1 MMATYE
7 VTIEGK
13 GTYEVTSDKEL
24 TDAQAYQY
32 ALEQSKNEVAPSAP
46 AKKMT
51 REEAIKEI
59 TSYPRP
65 EQMQIGSAKDL
76 GRQLG
81 LTGRAALTGALS
93 LPTIGADALTGL
105 INILAG
111 RQVMK
116 PSSQGLQDLM
126 TRIGVPTPQTPQERI
141 VQDVTSAG
149 FGVAAPAAVA
159 KYLPVPAQD
168 FFTKSLETQGAAAT
182 AGALASGAARES
194 DVGPVGQALGAL
206 AGATTAGGAVGS
218 APVLARTTREIVR
231 PFTEAGREVIT
242 GNVLRNLASD
252 AEQAIKA
259 GANYVPKIGG
269 YTPTTAQATRDI
281 GLINAE
287 TAIKGLDVTK
297 GRFATQAL
305 EANQAQMAILNRL
318 AKDDDVLKAAYK
330 KRDEVADPL
339 RENAFANSTVTP
351 EIFQSGIA
359 LTVNKTID
367 DILASPVGKRQ
378 TVMSVMKDAKDDI
391 ARATTP
397 AELYEIRKDLRAKAQ
412 GLLDKSEGGGPTA
425 GAFKA
430 AKPQLESVIRS
441 VDDAIEAGATGYKD
455 YLSKYAA
462 SSKGIERLEA
472 AQQFK
477 GKVLSTTPDPSRVN
491 DYLISQ
497 PAFTRAIRAAEKETN
512 LSSTQLAV
520 LKRVAEDLDSG
531 VLPRATKVAG
541 SDTFK
546 NMSTANVIGGM
557 IGKQMF
563 GDVPPA
569 LQKVSAPMNWL
580 YNGTDDAIREL
591 LVNAMLDPKLA
602 ASLMKKATTT
612 TVEPLSK
619 ELQRKALQLGY
630 GATFG
635 LTEKPY
641 RIDING
647 VGNSN

>member
-1 MMATYE
+1 MDLTKLSDEDLMALQSGDLSK
-7 VTIEGK
+7 V
-13 GTYEVTSDKEL
+13 SDAGLAILGGEKIAEAPKEP
-24 TDAQAYQY
+24 
-32 ALEQSKNEVAPSAP
+32 V
-46 AKKMT
+46 KKLT

-111 RQVMK
+111 RQVMQ
-116 PSSQGLQDLM
+116 PSSKGLQDLM

-168 FFTKSLETQGAAAT
+168 FFTKSLETQGAAA
-182 AGALASGAARES
+182 AGGALASGAARES
-194 DVGPVGQALGAL
+194 DVGPVGQTLGAL
-206 AGATTAGGAVGS
+206 AGATTAGGMVGS

-252 AEQAIKA
+252 AEQAIKSA
-259 GANYVPKIGG
+259 STYTPKISG

-287 TAIKGLDVTK
+287 TAIKGLDVTG
-297 GRFATQAL
+297 GRFAGQAL
-305 EANQAQMAILNRL
+305 EANRAQTAILNRL
-318 AKDDDVLKAAYK
+318 AKDKDALAAAIK
-330 KRDEVADPL
+330 KRDEVSDPI
-339 RENAFANSTVTP
+339 REKAFANSTVDPDT
-351 EIFQSGIA
+351 FQSA
-359 LTVNKTID
+359 VTLTVNKTID
-367 DILASPVGKRQ
+367 DILASDVGARS
-378 TVMSVMKDAKDDI
+378 TVENTMKWAQQQVQ
-391 ARATTP
+391 RGTTP
-397 AELYEIRKDLRAKAQ
+397 QRLYEVRKDLRDASM
-412 GLLDKSEGGGPTA
+412 GRLDKEGSA
-425 GAFKA
+425 YSL
-430 AKPQLESVIRS
+430 AKGQLEQVIRS
-441 VDDAIEAGATGYKD
+441 IDDAIEASATGYKD
-455 YLSKYAA
+455 YLTKYAA
-462 SSKGIERLEA
+462 SSRGIERLEA
-472 AQQFK
+472 AQDFK
-477 GKVLSTTPDPSRVN
+477 GKVLSTTPDPSKFN

-497 PAFTRAIRAAEKETN
+497 PKFLNAIRAAEKETN
-512 LSSTQLAV
+512 LSTTQLAV

-531 VLPRATKVAG
+531 VLSRATRPSG

-563 GDVPPA
+563 GDVPLA
-569 LQKVSAPMNWL
+569 LQKASAPMNWL

-641 RIDING
+641 RVDLTGMANP
-647 VGNSN
+647 

>member
-1 MMATYE
+1 
-7 VTIEGK
+7 
-13 GTYEVTSDKEL
+13 
-24 TDAQAYQY
+24 
-32 ALEQSKNEVAPSAP
+32 
-46 AKKMT
+46 
-51 REEAIKEI
+51 
-59 TSYPRP
+59 
-65 EQMQIGSAKDL
+65 MQIGSARDL

-81 LTGRAALTGALS
+81 LTGRAAVTGALS
-93 LPTIGADALTGL
+93 IPTIGADALTGL

-126 TRIGVPTPQTPQERI
+126 TQLGVPTPQTSQERV

-149 FGVAAPAAVA
+149 FGVAAPASIA
-159 KYLPVPAQD
+159 KYFPVQARD

-194 DVGPVGQALGAL
+194 DVGPVGQTLGAL
-206 AGATTAGGAVGS
+206 GGAITAGGMVGS
-218 APVLARTTREIVR
+218 APVMARTAREIVR

-252 AEQAIKA
+252 AEQAIKS
-259 GANYVPKIGG
+259 GATYVPKIGG

-287 TAIKGLDVTK
+287 TALKGMDVTK

-318 AKDDDVLKAAYK
+318 AKDDDALTAAIK
-330 KRDEVADPL
+330 KRDEVTSPL
-339 RENAFANSTVTP
+339 REDAFANSTVTP
-351 EIFQSGIA
+351 DIFQSGVA

-378 TVMSVMKDAKDDI
+378 TVISVMKDAKDDI

-397 AELYEIRKDLRAKAQ
+397 AELYEIRKDLRIAAQ
-412 GLLDKSEGGGPTA
+412 GLLDKSDRGGPTA
-425 GAFKA
+425 GAYKA
-430 AKPQLESVIRS
+430 AKEPLSQVIRA

-455 YLSKYAA
+455 YLAKYAA

-472 AQQFK
+472 AQEFK
-477 GKVLSTTPDPSRVN
+477 GKVISTTPDPSRIN

-497 PAFTRAIRAAEKETN
+497 PKFLNAIRAAEKETN
-512 LSSTQLAV
+512 LSNTQLAV

-531 VLPRATKVAG
+531 VLARATKSMG

-563 GDVPPA
+563 GDVPPV

-602 ASLMKKATTT
+602 STLMKKASTT

-635 LTEKPY
+635 LTEKPTK
-641 RIDING
+641 IDLTGMANP
-647 VGNSN
+647 

>member
-1 MMATYE
+1 MATYE

-32 ALEQSKNEVAPSAP
+32 ALEQSKSEVAPSAP
-46 AKKMT
+46 ARKMT

-59 TSYPRP
+59 TTPPRA
-65 EQMQIGSAKDL
+65 EQMQLGSIQDF

-81 LTGRAALTGALS
+81 LTGRAAVTGALS
-93 LPTIGADALTGL
+93 IPTMGADALTGL
-105 INILAG
+105 VNLLAG
-111 RQVMK
+111 RQVMQ
-116 PSSQGLQDLM
+116 PTSQALQNLM
-126 TRIGVPTPQTPQERI
+126 TQAGVPTPKTAQERV

-149 FGVAAPAAVA
+149 FGVAGPASIARN
-159 KYLPVPAQD
+159 LPTQAQE
-168 FFTKSLETQGAAAT
+168 FFSKSLGTQGAAAT

-194 DVGPVGQALGAL
+194 DVGPVGQTVGAL
-206 AGATTAGGAVGS
+206 MGSIGAGGAVGS
-218 APVLARTTREIVR
+218 APIIARTSKEIVR
-231 PFTEAGREVIT
+231 PFTQAGREVIT

-252 AEQAIKA
+252 AEQAIKS
-259 GANYVPKIGG
+259 GATYVPKIGG

-287 TAIKGLDVTK
+287 TALKGMDVTK

-318 AKDDDVLKAAYK
+318 AKDDDALTAAIK
-330 KRDEVADPL
+330 KRDEVTAPL
-339 RENAFANSTVTP
+339 REDAFANSTVSP

-378 TVMSVMKDAKDDI
+378 TVMSVMQDAKDDI

-397 AELYEIRKDLRAKAQ
+397 AELYEIRKDLRAAAQ
-412 GLLDKSEGGGPTA
+412 GLLDKSDRGGPTA
-425 GAFKA
+425 GAYKA
-430 AKPQLESVIRS
+430 AKEPLNAVIRS

-477 GKVLSTTPDPSRVN
+477 SKVLSTTPDPSRAN

-497 PAFTRAIRAAEKETN
+497 PKFLNAIRAAEKETK
-512 LSSTQLAV
+512 LSNTQLAV

-531 VLPRATKVAG
+531 VLARATKPMG

-563 GDVPPA
+563 GDVPPV
-569 LQKVSAPMNWL
+569 LQKISAPMNWL

-602 ASLMKKATTT
+602 STLMKKASVM
-612 TVEPLSK
+612 TVEPLNR
-619 ELQRKALQLGY
+619 ELQRKALALGY
-630 GATFG
+630 GAAFG
-635 LTEKPY
+635 LTE
-641 RIDING
+641 
-647 VGNSN
+647 

>member
-1 MMATYE
+1 MDLT
-7 VTIEGK
+7 K
-13 GTYEVTSDKEL
+13 LSDDDL
-24 TDAQAYQY
+24 I
-32 ALEQSKNEVAPSAP
+32 ALQSGDLSKVSEAGLAIISGEKVVEQPAP
-46 AKKMT
+46 AKRMT
-51 REEAIKEI
+51 REEAIAEI
-59 TSYPRP
+59 TSFPRA

-76 GRQLG
+76 GRQIG

-111 RQVMK
+111 RQVMQ
-116 PSSQGLQDLM
+116 PTSQALQNLM
-126 TRIGVPTPQTPQERI
+126 TQAGVPTPKTAQERI

-149 FGVAAPAAVA
+149 FGVAGPASLA
-159 KYLPVPAQD
+159 KYLPKPAQE
-168 FFTKSLETQGAAAT
+168 FFTKSLETQGAAA
-182 AGALASGAARES
+182 AGGALASGAARES

-287 TAIKGLDVTK
+287 TAIKGLDVTG

-305 EANQAQMAILNRL
+305 EANRAQMAILNRL
-318 AKDDDVLKAAYK
+318 AKDEDVLKAAYK

-351 EIFQSGIA
+351 EMFQSGVA

-367 DILASPVGKRQ
+367 DILSSPVGKRQ
-378 TVMSVMKDAKDDI
+378 TTISVMKDAKDDI

-397 AELYEIRKDLRAKAQ
+397 AELYEIRKDLRIAAQ
-412 GLLDKSEGGGPTA
+412 GLLDKSDRGGPTA
-425 GAFKA
+425 GAYKA
-430 AKPQLESVIRS
+430 AKEPLSQVIRA
-441 VDDAIEAGATGYKD
+441 VDDAIEAGASGYKD
-455 YLSKYAA
+455 YLAKYAA
-462 SSKGIERLEA
+462 SSRGIERLEA

-477 GKVLSTTPDPSRVN
+477 GKVLSTTPDPSRIN

-497 PAFTRAIRAAEKETN
+497 PAFTRAIRAAEKETD
-512 LSSTQLAV
+512 LSTTQLAV

-563 GDVPPA
+563 GDVPLA

-635 LTEKPY
+635 LTEKPTK
-641 RIDING
+641 IDLTGMANA
-647 VGNSN
+647 N

>member
-1 MMATYE
+1 MDLTKLSDDDLMALQLGDLSKVSDAGLAILSGE
-7 VTIEGK
+7 KVIEQPK
-13 GTYEVTSDKEL
+13 
-24 TDAQAYQY
+24 
-32 ALEQSKNEVAPSAP
+32 PP
-46 AKKMT
+46 KKMT

-59 TSYPRP
+59 TTPPRA
-65 EQMQIGSAKDL
+65 EQMQVGSARDF

-81 LTGRAALTGALS
+81 LTGRAAITGALS

-105 INILAG
+105 INTIAG
-111 RQVMK
+111 RQVMQ
-116 PSSQGLQDLM
+116 PSSQGLQSLM
-126 TRIGVPTPQTPQERI
+126 TQLGVPTPQTPQERV
-141 VQDVTSAG
+141 VQDISSAG
-149 FGVAAPAAVA
+149 FGVAAPASMA
-159 KYLPVPAQD
+159 KNLPTAAQE
-168 FFTKSLETQGAAAT
+168 FFTKSLGTQATAAT
-182 AGALASGAARES
+182 GGALASGAARES
-194 DVGPVGQALGAL
+194 DVGPLGQTLAAL
-206 AGATTAGGAVGS
+206 AGSTTAGGVTGA
-218 APVLARTTREIVR
+218 APILARTTKEVVR
-231 PFTEAGREVIT
+231 PFTQAGREVIT
-242 GNVLRNLASD
+242 GNVLRNLATD
-252 AEQAIKA
+252 AEQAITA
-259 GANYVPKIGG
+259 ASTYAPKIGG
-269 YTPTTAQATRDI
+269 YTPTTAQATRDL

-287 TAIKGLDVTK
+287 TAIKGLDVTG
-297 GRFATQAL
+297 GRFATQAM

-318 AKDDDVLKAAYK
+318 AKDDDVLKAAIK
-330 KRDEVADPL
+330 KRDEVTAPL
-339 RENAFANSTVTP
+339 REQAFANSTVDPDT
-351 EIFQSGIA
+351 FQSAIA

-378 TVMSVMKDAKDDI
+378 TVMSVLKDAKDDV
-391 ARATTP
+391 ARAASP

-412 GLLDKSEGGGPTA
+412 GLLDKSESGGPTA
-425 GAFKA
+425 GAYRA
-430 AKPQLESVIRS
+430 AKPQLESVIRA

-455 YLSKYAA
+455 YLAKYAA

-497 PAFTRAIRAAEKETN
+497 PAFTRAIRAAEKDTN
-512 LSSTQLAV
+512 LSTTQLAV

-531 VLPRATKVAG
+531 VLPRATKPMG

-602 ASLMKKATTT
+602 ASLMKKASVM
-612 TVEPLSK
+612 TVEPLNR
-619 ELQRKALQLGY
+619 ELQRKALALGY
-630 GATFG
+630 GAAFG
-635 LTEKPY
+635 LTE
-641 RIDING
+641 
-647 VGNSN
+647 

>member
-1 MMATYE
+1 MATYE

-13 GTYEVTSDKEL
+13 GTYEVTSDKDL
-24 TDAQAYQY
+24 TDAEAYKY
-32 ALEQSKNEVAPSAP
+32 ALEQSKTEAAPKEP
-46 AKKMT
+46 AKKLT

-65 EQMQIGSAKDL
+65 EQMQIGSARDL

-93 LPTIGADALTGL
+93 IPTMGALTGL
-105 INILAG
+105 INVLAG
-111 RQVMK
+111 RQVMQ
-116 PSSQGLQDLM
+116 PTSQSLQSLM
-126 TRIGVPTPQTPQERI
+126 TQLGVPTPQTPPERV

-149 FGVAAPAAVA
+149 FGVAGPASIAQRFAPS
-159 KYLPVPAQD
+159 AQE
-168 FFTKSLETQGAAAT
+168 FFTKSLGTQGAAAT

-194 DVGPVGQALGAL
+194 DVGPVGQTLGAL
-206 AGATTAGGAVGS
+206 GGAITAGGMVGS

-252 AEQAIKA
+252 AEQAIKSA
-259 GANYVPKIGG
+259 ATYVPKVGG

-378 TVMSVMKDAKDDI
+378 TVISVMKDAKDDI
-391 ARATTP
+391 SRASTP
-397 AELYEIRKDLRAKAQ
+397 AELYEIRKDLRAAAK
-412 GLLDKSEGGGPTA
+412 GLLDKSDKGGPNA
-425 GAFKA
+425 GAYRA
-430 AKPQLESVIRS
+430 AQPQLESVIRS

-455 YLSKYAA
+455 YLAKYAA
-462 SSKGIERLEA
+462 SSRGIERLEA

-497 PAFTRAIRAAEKETN
+497 PAFTRAIRAAEKETD
-512 LSSTQLAV
+512 LSPTQLAV

-563 GDVPPA
+563 GDVPLA
-569 LQKVSAPMNWL
+569 LQKASAPMNWL

-602 ASLMKKATTT
+602 ATLMKKASVM

-635 LTEKPY
+635 LTEKPTK
-641 RIDING
+641 IDLTGMANA
-647 VGNSN
+647 N

>member
-1 MMATYE
+1 MDLTKLSDDDLMALQSGDLSK
-7 VTIEGK
+7 V
-13 GTYEVTSDKEL
+13 SDAGLAILSGEK
-24 TDAQAYQY
+24 
-32 ALEQSKNEVAPSAP
+32 VAEAPKP
-46 AKKMT
+46 AKRMT

-59 TSYPRP
+59 TTSPRA
-65 EQMQIGSAKDL
+65 EQMQIGSASDF

-81 LTGRAALTGALS
+81 LTGRAAVTGALS
-93 LPTIGADALTGL
+93 IPTMGADALTGL
-105 INILAG
+105 INLLAG
-111 RQVMK
+111 RQVMQHT
-116 PSSQGLQDLM
+116 SQGLQSLM
-126 TRIGVPTPQTPQERI
+126 TQAGVPTPQTSQERV

-149 FGVAAPAAVA
+149 FGVAGPASIA
-159 KYLPVPAQD
+159 KNLPTQAQE
-168 FFTKSLETQGAAAT
+168 FFTKSLGTQGAAAT

-194 DVGPVGQALGAL
+194 DVGPVGQTLGAL
-206 AGATTAGGAVGS
+206 MGSISAGGAVGG
-218 APVLARTTREIVR
+218 APVVARTAKEVVR
-231 PFTEAGREVIT
+231 PFTQAGREVIT

-252 AEQAIKA
+252 AEQAIKS
-259 GANYVPKIGG
+259 GATYVPKIGG
-269 YTPTTAQATRDI
+269 YTPTTAQATRDL

-287 TAIKGLDVTK
+287 TAIKGLDVTG

-318 AKDDDVLKAAYK
+318 AKDDDALTAAIK
-330 KRDEVADPL
+330 KREEVTAPM
-339 RENAFANSTVTP
+339 REDAFANSTVTP
-351 EIFQSGIA
+351 ETFQSGVA

-367 DILASPVGKRQ
+367 DLLASPVGKRQ
-378 TVMSVMKDAKDDI
+378 TVISVLNDAKDDI

-397 AELYEIRKDLRAKAQ
+397 AELYEIRKDLRIAAQ
-412 GLLDKSEGGGPTA
+412 GLLDKSDRGGPTA
-425 GAFKA
+425 GAYKA
-430 AKPQLESVIRS
+430 AKEPLNAVIRA

-455 YLSKYAA
+455 YLAKYAA

-497 PAFTRAIRAAEKETN
+497 PKFLNAIRAAEKETK
-512 LSSTQLAV
+512 LSNTQLAV
-520 LKRVAEDLDSG
+520 LKRVAEDLDTG
-531 VLPRATKVAG
+531 VLARATKPMG

-602 ASLMKKATTT
+602 ATLMKKASVM
-612 TVEPLSK
+612 TVEPLSR
-619 ELQRKALQLGY
+619 ELQRKALALGY
-630 GATFG
+630 GAAFG
-635 LTEKPY
+635 LTE
-641 RIDING
+641 
-647 VGNSN
+647 

>member
-1 MMATYE
+1 MDLT
-7 VTIEGK
+7 K
-13 GTYEVTSDKEL
+13 LSDEDL
-24 TDAQAYQY
+24 I
-32 ALEQSKNEVAPSAP
+32 ALQSGDLSKVSDTGLAILGGAKVAEAP
-46 AKKMT
+46 KPTKKMT

-59 TSYPRP
+59 TTSPRP
-65 EQMQIGSAKDL
+65 EQMQIGSAQDF

-81 LTGRAALTGALS
+81 LTGRAAITGAMS

-105 INILAG
+105 INTIAG
-111 RQVMK
+111 RQVIQ
-116 PSSQGLQDLM
+116 PSSQGLQNLM
-126 TRIGVPTPQTPQERI
+126 TQLGMPTPQTPQERV

-149 FGVAAPAAVA
+149 FGVAGPASIASKMPSAV
-159 KYLPVPAQD
+159 QD
-168 FFTKSLETQGAAAT
+168 FFTKSLGTQATAAT
-182 AGALASGAARES
+182 GGALASGAARES
-194 DVGPVGQALGAL
+194 DVGPVGQTLGAL
-206 AGATTAGGAVGS
+206 AGSIGAGGLTGA
-218 APVLARTTREIVR
+218 APILARTAKESVR
-231 PFTEAGREVIT
+231 PFTQAGREVIT

-252 AEQAIKA
+252 AEQAIKSA
-259 GANYVPKIGG
+259 ETYTPKIGG
-269 YTPTTAQATRDI
+269 YTPTTVQATRDL

-287 TAIKGLDVTK
+287 NAIKGLDVTG
-297 GRFATQAL
+297 GRFATQAM

-318 AKDDDVLKAAYK
+318 AKDEDVLKSALK
-330 KRDEVADPL
+330 KRDEVTAPL
-339 RENAFANSTVTP
+339 REQAFANSTVDPDT
-351 EIFQSGIA
+351 FQSAIS

-378 TVMSVMKDAKDDI
+378 TVISVLKDAKDDV
-391 ARATTP
+391 ARASSP

-412 GLLDKSEGGGPTA
+412 GLLDKSESGGPTS
-425 GAFKA
+425 GAFRA
-430 AKPQLESVIRS
+430 AKPQLESVIRA

-455 YLSKYAA
+455 YLAKYAA

-497 PAFTRAIRAAEKETN
+497 PAFTRAIRAAEKDTN
-512 LSSTQLAV
+512 LSTTQLAV

-531 VLPRATKVAG
+531 VLPRATRPVG

-546 NMSTANVIGGM
+546 NMSTANVIGGL

-569 LQKVSAPMNWL
+569 LQKVAAPMNWL

-602 ASLMKKATTT
+602 ATLMKKASVM
-612 TVEPLSK
+612 TVEPLNR
-619 ELQRKALQLGY
+619 ELQRKALALGY
-630 GATFG
+630 GAAFG
-635 LTEKPY
+635 LTE
-641 RIDING
+641 
-647 VGNSN
+647 

>member
-1 MMATYE
+1 MATYE

-32 ALEQSKNEVAPSAP
+32 ALEQSKSEVIPSVP
-46 AKKMT
+46 ARKMT

-59 TSYPRP
+59 TTSPSP
-65 EQMQIGSAKDL
+65 EQMQIGSASDL
-76 GRQLG
+76 VRQLG
-81 LTGRAALTGALS
+81 LTGRAAVTGALS

-111 RQVMK
+111 RQVMQ
-116 PSSQGLQDLM
+116 PTSQALQNLM
-126 TRIGVPTPQTPQERI
+126 TQAGVPTPKTAQERVI
-141 VQDVTSAG
+141 QDVTSAG
-149 FGVAAPAAVA
+149 FGVAAPASVA
-159 KYLPVPAQD
+159 KNLPTPIRD

-194 DVGPVGQALGAL
+194 DVGPLGQTLGAL
-206 AGATTAGGAVGS
+206 AGSITAGGAVGS
-218 APVLARTTREIVR
+218 APVLARTSKEIVR
-231 PFTEAGREVIT
+231 PFTQAGREVIT
-242 GNVLRNLASD
+242 GNVLRNLAAD
-252 AEQAIKA
+252 AEQAIKS
-259 GANYVPKIGG
+259 GETYVPKIAG

-287 TAIKGLDVTK
+287 NALKGLDVTK

-318 AKDDDVLKAAYK
+318 AKDDDALTAAIK
-330 KRDEVADPL
+330 KRDEVTAPL
-339 RENAFANSTVTP
+339 REQAFANSTVTP
-351 EIFQSGIA
+351 ETFQSGIA

-378 TVMSVMKDAKDDI
+378 TVISVLNDAKDDI
-391 ARATTP
+391 ARATSP
-397 AELYEIRKDLRAKAQ
+397 AELYEIRKDLRAAAQ
-412 GLLDKSEGGGPTA
+412 GLLDKSDKGGPTA
-425 GAFKA
+425 GAYKA
-430 AKPQLESVIRS
+430 AKEPLNAVIRA

-455 YLSKYAA
+455 YLAKYAA

-497 PAFTRAIRAAEKETN
+497 PKFLNAIRAAEKDTK
-512 LSSTQLAV
+512 LSNTQLAV
-520 LKRVAEDLDSG
+520 LKKVAEDLDSG
-531 VLPRATKVAG
+531 VLARATKPMG

-563 GDVPPA
+563 GDVPPV
-569 LQKVSAPMNWL
+569 LQKMAAPMNWL

-602 ASLMKKATTT
+602 STLMKNASVM

-641 RIDING
+641 RVDLTGMANP
-647 VGNSN
+647 

>member
-13 GTYEVTSDKEL
+13 GTYEVTSDREL
-24 TDAQAYQY
+24 TDAEAYKF
-32 ALEQSKNEVAPSAP
+32 ALEQSKSEVAPSAP

-59 TSYPRP
+59 TSFPRA

-168 FFTKSLETQGAAAT
+168 FFTKSLETQGAAA
-182 AGALASGAARES
+182 AGGALASGAARES
-194 DVGPVGQALGAL
+194 DVGPVGQTLGAL
-206 AGATTAGGAVGS
+206 AGATTAGGMVGS

-252 AEQAIKA
+252 AEQAIKSA
-259 GANYVPKIGG
+259 ATYVPKVGG
-269 YTPTTAQATRDI
+269 YTPTTAQATRDL

-351 EIFQSGIA
+351 EMFQSGVA

-367 DILASPVGKRQ
+367 DILSSPVGKRQ
-378 TVMSVMKDAKDDI
+378 TTISVMKDAKDDI

-397 AELYEIRKDLRAKAQ
+397 AELYEIRKDLRIAAQ
-412 GLLDKSEGGGPTA
+412 GLLDKSDRGGPTA
-425 GAFKA
+425 GAYKA
-430 AKPQLESVIRS
+430 AKEPLSQVIRA
-441 VDDAIEAGATGYKD
+441 VDDAIEAGASGYKD
-455 YLSKYAA
+455 YLAKYAA
-462 SSKGIERLEA
+462 SSRGIERLEA

-477 GKVLSTTPDPSRVN
+477 GKVLSTTPDPSRIN

-520 LKRVAEDLDSG
+520 LRRVAEDLDSG

-563 GDVPPA
+563 GDVPLA
-569 LQKVSAPMNWL
+569 LQKASAPMNWL

-602 ASLMKKATTT
+602 ASLMKKASTT

-641 RIDING
+641 RVDLTGMANP
-647 VGNSN
+647 

>member
-1 MMATYE
+1 MDLTKLSDEDLMALQS
-7 VTIEGK
+7 G
-13 GTYEVTSDKEL
+13 DL
-24 TDAQAYQY
+24 TKVSEAG
-32 ALEQSKNEVAPSAP
+32 LSIISGEKVVEQPAP
-46 AKKMT
+46 AKRMT

-59 TSYPRP
+59 TTSPRP
-65 EQMQIGSAKDL
+65 EQMQIGSARDL

-81 LTGRAALTGALS
+81 LTGRAAVTGALS
-93 LPTIGADALTGL
+93 IPTIGADALTGL

-126 TRIGVPTPQTPQERI
+126 TQLGVPTPQTSQERV

-149 FGVAAPAAVA
+149 FGVAAPAAIA
-159 KYLPVPAQD
+159 KYLPVPAQE
-168 FFTKSLETQGAAAT
+168 FFTKSLGTQGAAAT

-194 DVGPVGQALGAL
+194 DVGPVGQTLGAL
-206 AGATTAGGAVGS
+206 GGAITAGGMVGS
-218 APVLARTTREIVR
+218 APVMARTAREIVR

-252 AEQAIKA
+252 AEQAIKS
-259 GANYVPKIGG
+259 GTTYVPKIGG

-287 TAIKGLDVTK
+287 TALKGMDVTK

-318 AKDDDVLKAAYK
+318 AKDDDALTAAIK
-330 KRDEVADPL
+330 KRDDVADPL
-339 RENAFANSTVTP
+339 REQAFANSTVTP
-351 EIFQSGIA
+351 DIFQSGVA

-367 DILASPVGKRQ
+367 DILASPVGKRK
-378 TVMSVMKDAKDDI
+378 TVISVMNDAKDDI

-397 AELYEIRKDLRAKAQ
+397 AELYEIRKDLRAAAQ
-412 GLLDKSEGGGPTA
+412 GLLDKSSTGGPTA
-425 GAFKA
+425 GAYKA
-430 AKPQLESVIRS
+430 AGEPLKQVIRA

-472 AQQFK
+472 TQEFK
-477 GKVLSTTPDPSRVN
+477 SKVLSTTPDPSRVN

-497 PAFTRAIRAAEKETN
+497 PKFLNAIRAAEKETK
-512 LSSTQLAV
+512 LSTTQLAV

-531 VLPRATKVAG
+531 VLARATKSMG

-563 GDVPPA
+563 GDVPPV

-602 ASLMKKATTT
+602 ATLMKKASVM

-641 RIDING
+641 RVDLTGMANP
-647 VGNSN
+647 

>member
-1 MMATYE
+1 MDLTKLSDEDLMALQLGDLSK
-7 VTIEGK
+7 VSDAGLAILG
-13 GTYEVTSDKEL
+13 GTK
-24 TDAQAYQY
+24 
-32 ALEQSKNEVAPSAP
+32 VAEAPAP
-46 AKKMT
+46 AKRMT

-76 GRQLG
+76 GRQIG

-111 RQVMK
+111 RQVMQ
-116 PSSQGLQDLM
+116 PTSQALQNLM
-126 TRIGVPTPQTPQERI
+126 TQAGVPTPNTAQERI

-149 FGVAAPAAVA
+149 FGVAGPASLG
-159 KYLPVPAQD
+159 KYLPKPAQD
-168 FFTKSLETQGAAAT
+168 FFTKSLETQGAAA
-182 AGALASGAARES
+182 AGGALASGAARES
-194 DVGPVGQALGAL
+194 DVGPLGQALGAL

-287 TAIKGLDVTK
+287 TAIKGLDVTG

-305 EANQAQMAILNRL
+305 EANRAQMAILNRL
-318 AKDDDVLKAAYK
+318 AKDEDVLKSALT
-330 KRDEVADPL
+330 KREEVTSPL
-339 RENAFANSTVTP
+339 REQAFANSTVDPNT
-351 EIFQSGIA
+351 FQSSIA

-391 ARATTP
+391 ARASTP
-397 AELYEIRKDLRAKAQ
+397 AELYEIRKDLRAAAQ
-412 GLLDKSEGGGPTA
+412 GLLDKSAKDGPTS
-425 GAFKA
+425 GAYRA
-430 AKPQLESVIRS
+430 AKPQLESVIRA

-462 SSKGIERLEA
+462 SSRGIERLEA
-472 AQQFK
+472 AQQFR
-477 GKVLSTTPDPSRVN
+477 GKVLSTTPDPSRAN

-497 PAFTRAIRAAEKETN
+497 PAFTRAIRAAEKDTN

-557 IGKQMF
+557 VGKQMF
-563 GDVPPA
+563 GDVPLA
-569 LQKVSAPMNWL
+569 LQKASAPMNWL

-602 ASLMKKATTT
+602 ASLMKKASTT

-641 RIDING
+641 RVDLTGMANP
-647 VGNSN
+647 

>member
-1 MMATYE
+1 MDLTKLSDEDLMALQS
-7 VTIEGK
+7 G
-13 GTYEVTSDKEL
+13 DL
-24 TDAQAYQY
+24 TKVSEAGLAIISGEKVV
-32 ALEQSKNEVAPSAP
+32 EQPVP
-46 AKKMT
+46 AKKLT
-51 REEAIKEI
+51 REEAIAEI
-59 TSYPRP
+59 TSFPRA

-93 LPTIGADALTGL
+93 IPTIGADALTGL

-126 TRIGVPTPQTPQERI
+126 TRIGVPTPQTSQERV

-149 FGVAAPAAVA
+149 FGVAAPASVA
-159 KYLPVPAQD
+159 KYFPVQAKD
-168 FFTKSLETQGAAAT
+168 FFTKSLETQGAAA
-182 AGALASGAARES
+182 AGGALASGAARES

-259 GANYVPKIGG
+259 GASYVPKIGG

-455 YLSKYAA
+455 YLTKYAA

-472 AQQFK
+472 AQEFK

-563 GDVPPA
+563 GDVPLA

-602 ASLMKKATTT
+602 ASLMKKASTT

-635 LTEKPY
+635 LTEKPTK
-641 RIDING
+641 IDLTGMANA
-647 VGNSN
+647 N

>member
-1 MMATYE
+1 MDLTKLSDEDLMALQSGDLSK
-7 VTIEGK
+7 V
-13 GTYEVTSDKEL
+13 SDAGLAILGGEKVAEAPKEP
-24 TDAQAYQY
+24 
-32 ALEQSKNEVAPSAP
+32 V
-46 AKKMT
+46 KKMT

-93 LPTIGADALTGL
+93 IPTIGADALTGL

-126 TRIGVPTPQTPQERI
+126 TRIGVPTPQTSQERV

-149 FGVAAPAAVA
+149 FGVAAPASVA
-159 KYLPVPAQD
+159 KYFPVQAKD
-168 FFTKSLETQGAAAT
+168 FFTKSLETQGAAA
-182 AGALASGAARES
+182 AGGALASGAARES

-259 GANYVPKIGG
+259 GGTYVPKIGG

-287 TAIKGLDVTK
+287 TALRGLDVTK

-318 AKDDDVLKAAYK
+318 AKDEDTLKAALT
-330 KRDEVADPL
+330 KREEVTSPL
-339 RENAFANSTVTP
+339 REQAFANSTVDPDT
-351 EIFQSGIA
+351 FQSAIT

-378 TVMSVMKDAKDDI
+378 TVMAVMKDAKDDI
-391 ARATTP
+391 ARASTP
-397 AELYEIRKDLRAKAQ
+397 AELYEIRKDLRAAAQ
-412 GLLDKSEGGGPTA
+412 GLLDKSAKDGPTS
-425 GAFKA
+425 GAYRA
-430 AKPQLESVIRS
+430 AKPQLESVIRA
-441 VDDAIEAGATGYKD
+441 VDDAIEASATGYKD

-477 GKVLSTTPDPSRVN
+477 GKVLSTTPDPSRAN

-497 PAFTRAIRAAEKETN
+497 PKFLNAIRAAEKETN
-512 LSSTQLAV
+512 LSTTQLAV

-531 VLPRATKVAG
+531 VLARATKSMG

-563 GDVPPA
+563 GDVPPV
-569 LQKVSAPMNWL
+569 LQKVAAPMNWI

-602 ASLMKKATTT
+602 ATLMKKASTT

-641 RIDING
+641 RVDLTGMANP
-647 VGNSN
+647 

>member
-1 MMATYE
+1 MDLTKLSDDDLMALQSGDLSK
-7 VTIEGK
+7 V
-13 GTYEVTSDKEL
+13 SDSGLAILSGGVETPK
-24 TDAQAYQY
+24 
-32 ALEQSKNEVAPSAP
+32 P

-59 TSYPRP
+59 TTSPRP
-65 EQMQIGSAKDL
+65 EQMQIGSAKDF

-93 LPTIGADALTGL
+93 IPTMGADALTGL

-111 RQVMK
+111 RQVMQ
-116 PSSQGLQDLM
+116 PTSQSLQNLM
-126 TRIGVPTPQTPQERI
+126 TQIGVPTPQTPQERV

-149 FGVAAPAAVA
+149 FGVAGPASVA
-159 KYLPVPAQD
+159 NKFSPSVQE
-168 FFTKSLETQGAAAT
+168 FFTKSLGTQGAAAT
-182 AGALASGAARES
+182 TGALASGAARES
-194 DVGPVGQALGAL
+194 DVGPLGQTLGAL
-206 AGATTAGGAVGS
+206 AGSITVGGAVGS
-218 APVLARTTREIVR
+218 APVLARTAKEAIR
-231 PFTEAGREVIT
+231 PFTQAGREVIT
-242 GNVLRNLASD
+242 GNVLRTLASD
-252 AEQAIKA
+252 AEQAIKSGEA
-259 GANYVPKIGG
+259 YVPKIEG

-287 TAIKGLDVTK
+287 NAIKGLDVTG

-318 AKDDDVLKAAYK
+318 AKDEDALTSALK
-330 KRDEVADPL
+330 KRDEITTPL
-339 RENAFANSTVTP
+339 REQAFANSTVDP
-351 EIFQSGIA
+351 ETFQSAIA

-378 TVMSVMKDAKDDI
+378 TVISVLNNAKEDI
-391 ARATTP
+391 ARAASP
-397 AELYEIRKDLRAKAQ
+397 AELYEIRKDLRDAAQ
-412 GLLDKSEGGGPTA
+412 GLLDKSASNGPTA
-425 GAFKA
+425 GAYRA
-430 AKPQLESVIRS
+430 AKPQLEAVIRS

-477 GKVLSTTPDPSRVN
+477 SKVLSTTPDPSRAN

-497 PAFTRAIRAAEKETN
+497 PKFLNAIRAAEKDTK
-512 LSSTQLAV
+512 LSNTQLAV
-520 LKRVAEDLDSG
+520 LKMVAEDLDSG
-531 VLPRATKVAG
+531 VLPRATKTMG

-546 NMSTANVIGGM
+546 NMSTANVIGGL

-569 LQKVSAPMNWL
+569 LQKVAAPMNWL

-602 ASLMKKATTT
+602 ANLMKKASVM
-612 TVEPLSK
+612 TVEPLSR
-619 ELQRKALQLGY
+619 ELQRKALALGY

-641 RIDING
+641 RVDLTGMANP
-647 VGNSN
+647 

>member
-1 MMATYE
+1 MDLTKLSDDDLMALQS
-7 VTIEGK
+7 G
-13 GTYEVTSDKEL
+13 DL
-24 TDAQAYQY
+24 TKVSEAGLAIISGEKVV
-32 ALEQSKNEVAPSAP
+32 EQPVP
-46 AKKMT
+46 AKKLT
-51 REEAIKEI
+51 REEAIAEI
-59 TSYPRP
+59 TSFPRA

-76 GRQLG
+76 GRQIG

-126 TRIGVPTPQTPQERI
+126 TRIGVPTPQTSQERVI
-141 VQDVTSAG
+141 QDVTSAG
-149 FGVAAPAAVA
+149 FGVAAPASVA
-159 KYLPVPAQD
+159 KYFPAQARD

-206 AGATTAGGAVGS
+206 GGAITAGGAVGS

-231 PFTEAGREVIT
+231 PFTELGREVIT

-252 AEQAIKA
+252 AEQAIKS
-259 GANYVPKIGG
+259 GATYVPKVGG
-269 YTPTTAQATRDI
+269 YTPTTAQATRDL

-287 TAIKGLDVTK
+287 TALRGMDNTK
-297 GRFATQAL
+297 ARFATQAL

-318 AKDDDVLKAAYK
+318 AKDDDTLTAAIK
-330 KRDEVADPL
+330 KRDEVTAPL
-339 RENAFANSTVTP
+339 REDAFANSTVTP
-351 EIFQSGIA
+351 EIFQSGVA

-397 AELYEIRKDLRAKAQ
+397 AELYEIRKDLRAAAQ
-412 GLLDKSEGGGPTA
+412 GLLDKSDRGGPTA
-425 GAFKA
+425 GAYKA
-430 AKPQLESVIRS
+430 AKEPLSQVIRA

-472 AQQFK
+472 AQEFK

-497 PAFTRAIRAAEKETN
+497 PKFLNAIRAAEKETN
-512 LSSTQLAV
+512 LSTTQLAV

-531 VLPRATKVAG
+531 VLARATKPMG

-563 GDVPPA
+563 GDVPLV

-602 ASLMKKATTT
+602 ATLMKKASVM

-635 LTEKPY
+635 LTEKPTK
-641 RIDING
+641 IDLTGMANA
-647 VGNSN
+647 N

>member
-1 MMATYE
+1 MDLTKLSDDDLMALQSGDLSK
-7 VTIEGK
+7 V
-13 GTYEVTSDKEL
+13 SDAGLAILGGEK
-24 TDAQAYQY
+24 
-32 ALEQSKNEVAPSAP
+32 VAEAPKP
-46 AKKMT
+46 AKRMT

-59 TSYPRP
+59 TTSPRP
-65 EQMQIGSAKDL
+65 EQMQIGSASDF

-81 LTGRAALTGALS
+81 LTGRAAITGALS
-93 LPTIGADALTGL
+93 LPTMGADALTGL
-105 INILAG
+105 INLLAG
-111 RQVMK
+111 RQVMQ
-116 PSSQGLQDLM
+116 PTSQGLQNLM
-126 TRIGVPTPQTPQERI
+126 TQIGVPTPKTPQERV

-149 FGVAAPAAVA
+149 FGVAGPASIARN
-159 KYLPVPAQD
+159 LPTQAQE
-168 FFTKSLETQGAAAT
+168 FFTKSLGTQGAAAT

-194 DVGPVGQALGAL
+194 DVGPVGQTLGAL
-206 AGATTAGGAVGS
+206 MGSIGAGGAVGS
-218 APVLARTTREIVR
+218 APILARTSKEIVR
-231 PFTEAGREVIT
+231 PFTQAGREVIT

-252 AEQAIKA
+252 AEQAIKS
-259 GANYVPKIGG
+259 GATYVPKIGG
-269 YTPTTAQATRDI
+269 YTPTTAQATRDL

-287 TAIKGLDVTK
+287 TAIKGLDVTG

-318 AKDDDVLKAAYK
+318 AKDDDALTAAIK
-330 KRDEVADPL
+330 KREEVTAPM
-339 RENAFANSTVTP
+339 REDAFANSTVTP
-351 EIFQSGIA
+351 ETFQSGVS

-367 DILASPVGKRQ
+367 DLLASPVGKRQ
-378 TVMSVMKDAKDDI
+378 TVISVLNDAKDDI

-397 AELYEIRKDLRAKAQ
+397 AELYEIRKDLRIAAQ
-412 GLLDKSEGGGPTA
+412 GLLDKSDRGGPTA
-425 GAFKA
+425 GAYKA
-430 AKPQLESVIRS
+430 AKEPLNAVIRA

-455 YLSKYAA
+455 YLTKYAA

-497 PAFTRAIRAAEKETN
+497 PKFLNAIRAAEKETK
-512 LSSTQLAV
+512 LSNTQLAV
-520 LKRVAEDLDSG
+520 LKRVAEDLDTG
-531 VLPRATKVAG
+531 VLARATKPMG

-602 ASLMKKATTT
+602 STLMKKASVM
-612 TVEPLSK
+612 TVEPLSR
-619 ELQRKALQLGY
+619 ELQRKALALGY
-630 GATFG
+630 GAAFG
-635 LTEKPY
+635 LTE
-641 RIDING
+641 
-647 VGNSN
+647 

>member
-1 MMATYE
+1 MATYE

-13 GTYEVTSDKEL
+13 GTYEVTSDKDL
-24 TDAQAYQY
+24 TDAEAYKY
-32 ALEQSKNEVAPSAP
+32 ALEQSKTEVAPKEP
-46 AKKMT
+46 AKKLT

-65 EQMQIGSAKDL
+65 EQMQIGSARDL

-93 LPTIGADALTGL
+93 IPTMGADALTGL
-105 INILAG
+105 INVLAG
-111 RQVMK
+111 RQVMQ
-116 PSSQGLQDLM
+116 PTSQSLQSLM
-126 TRIGVPTPQTPQERI
+126 TQLGVPTPQTPQERV

-149 FGVAAPAAVA
+149 FGVAGPASIAQRFAPS
-159 KYLPVPAQD
+159 AQE
-168 FFTKSLETQGAAAT
+168 FFTKSLGTQGAAAT

-194 DVGPVGQALGAL
+194 DVGPVGQTLGAL
-206 AGATTAGGAVGS
+206 GGAITAGGMVGS
-218 APVLARTTREIVR
+218 APVMARTAREIVR

-252 AEQAIKA
+252 AEQAIKS
-259 GANYVPKIGG
+259 GATYVPKIGG

-287 TAIKGLDVTK
+287 TALKGMDVTK

-318 AKDDDVLKAAYK
+318 AKDDDALTAAIK
-330 KRDEVADPL
+330 KRDEVTAPL
-339 RENAFANSTVTP
+339 REDAFANSTVTP

-378 TVMSVMKDAKDDI
+378 TTISVMKDAKDDI
-391 ARATTP
+391 TRATTP
-397 AELYEIRKDLRAKAQ
+397 AELYEIRKDLRIAAQ
-412 GLLDKSEGGGPTA
+412 GLLDKSDRGGPTA
-425 GAFKA
+425 GAYKA
-430 AKPQLESVIRS
+430 AKEPLSQVIRA

-455 YLSKYAA
+455 YLAKYAA

-472 AQQFK
+472 AQEFK
-477 GKVLSTTPDPSRVN
+477 GKVLSTTPDPSRIN

-497 PAFTRAIRAAEKETN
+497 PKFLNAIRAAEKETN
-512 LSSTQLAV
+512 LSNTQLAV

-531 VLPRATKVAG
+531 VLARATKSMG

-563 GDVPPA
+563 GDVPLV
-569 LQKVSAPMNWL
+569 LQKISAPMNWL

-602 ASLMKKATTT
+602 ATLMKKANVI

-635 LTEKPY
+635 LTEKPTK
-641 RIDING
+641 IDLTGMANPY
-647 VGNSN
+647 

>member
-1 MMATYE
+1 MATYE

-13 GTYEVTSDKEL
+13 GTYEVTSDKDL

-32 ALEQSKNEVAPSAP
+32 ALEQSKGEVAQVAP

-59 TSYPRP
+59 TTSPRP
-65 EQMQIGSAKDL
+65 EQMQIGSTKDIT
-76 GRQLG
+76 RQLG

-93 LPTIGADALTGL
+93 IPTMGADALTGL

-111 RQVMK
+111 RQVMQ
-116 PSSQGLQDLM
+116 PTSQALQNLM
-126 TRIGVPTPQTPQERI
+126 TQAGVPTPQTAQERI

-149 FGVAAPAAVA
+149 FGVAGPASLANKFSPAA
-159 KYLPVPAQD
+159 QE
-168 FFTKSLETQGAAAT
+168 FFTKSLGTQGAAAT
-182 AGALASGAARES
+182 TGALASGAARES
-194 DVGPVGQALGAL
+194 DVGPLGQTLGAL
-206 AGATTAGGAVGS
+206 AGSMTAGGAVGS
-218 APVLARTTREIVR
+218 APILARTAKESVR
-231 PFTEAGREVIT
+231 PFTQLGREVIT
-242 GNVLRNLASD
+242 GNVLRNLAAD
-252 AEQAIKA
+252 AEQAIKS
-259 GANYVPKIGG
+259 GETYVPKIGG

-287 TAIKGLDVTK
+287 NAIKGLDVTG
-297 GRFATQAL
+297 GRFASQAL

-318 AKDDDVLKAAYK
+318 AKDQDALKMAIK
-330 KRDEVADPL
+330 KRDDVTAPL
-339 RENAFANSTVTP
+339 REEAFANSTVDP
-351 EIFQSGIA
+351 ETFQSGIA

-378 TVMSVMKDAKDDI
+378 TVISVMNDAKDDI

-397 AELYEIRKDLRAKAQ
+397 AELYEIRKDLRAAAQ
-412 GLLDKSEGGGPTA
+412 GLLDKSDRGGPTA
-425 GAFKA
+425 GAYKA
-430 AKPQLESVIRS
+430 AQEPLKAVIS
-441 VDDAIEAGATGYKD
+441 AVDDAIEAGATGYKD
-455 YLSKYAA
+455 YLAKYAA
-462 SSKGIERLEA
+462 SSRGIERLEA

-497 PAFTRAIRAAEKETN
+497 PAFTRAIRAAEKETD
-512 LSSTQLAV
+512 LSTTQLAV
-520 LKRVAEDLDSG
+520 LKRVSEDLDNG
-531 VLPRATKVAG
+531 VLPRATKSMG

-546 NMSTANVIGGM
+546 NMSTANVIGGL

-569 LQKVSAPMNWL
+569 LQKIAAPMNWL

-602 ASLMKKATTT
+602 SSLMKKASVM

-619 ELQRKALQLGY
+619 ELQRKALALGY

-641 RIDING
+641 RVDLTGMANP
-647 VGNSN
+647 